1 MSQPSIAAIILAAG
15 ASRRMGQPKQL
26 LPYRGQSLLECV
38 IQCALASSCRP
49 VIVILGAHAEAIA
62 PAIEHLPIA
71 VIHNANWH
79 QGMSS
84 SIRCG
89 VSYIRDNLP
98 STDGILFLTC
108 DQPFVSTNLIE
119 TLIKRYND
127 SNKPIVASQYEGTM
141 GIPVLFSP
149 LFYSNLMQLEGD
161 YGAKTLIQTYP
172 SQVATINFPKGK
184 IDLDTFV
191 DYQKLISE

>member
-1 MSQPSIAAIILAAG
+1 MSQSSILAVILAAG
-15 ASRRMGQPKQL
+15 ASRRMGRSKQL
-26 LPYRGQSLLECV
+26 LPYRGQTLLGHV

-62 PAIEHLPIA
+62 PAIEHLSID

-79 QGMSS
+79 QGISS

-108 DQPFVSTNLIE
+108 DQPFVSRNLIE
-119 TLIKRYND
+119 QLIECYND
-127 SNKPIVASQYEGTM
+127 SNKPIIASQYEGTI
-141 GIPVLFSP
+141 GIPVLFSRP
-149 LFYSNLMQLEGD
+149 FYSNLTQLEGD
-161 YGAKTLIQTYP
+161 YGAKKLIQKHP
-172 SQVATINFPKGK
+172 NQVASIGFPEGH

-191 DYQKLISE
+191 DYQRLISE

>member
-26 LPYRGQSLLECV
+26 LPYRGQTLLGHV
-38 IQCALASSCRP
+38 IQCTLASSCHP
-49 VIVILGAHAEAIA
+49 VIVISGAHAEAIA
-62 PAIEHLPIA
+62 PVIEHLSIE

-161 YGAKTLIQTYP
+161 YGAKTLIQTDP